1 MKKKTHRQRK
11 SSQGFTLIEL
21 LVVIVILGLL
31 VGLVGPKVMSRLKGA
46 KQATAQTQ
54 IELLSTACDTFR
66 LDMGR
71 YPKELEELVNCDG
84 DDCKKWDGPY
94 TRKRQIPKDP
104 WGNAYEY
111 RCPGEDGRDY
121 DMISYG
127 LDGTSGGEG
136 ENRDIVSWRSLDQE
150 PEDIDEG

>member
-1 MKKKTHRQRK
+1 MKKDSIRRK
-11 SSQGFTLIEL
+11 YREKGFTLIEL

-46 KQATAQTQ
+46 KQTTAQTQ

-71 YPKELEELVNCDG
+71 YPKTLDELIKKV
-84 DDCKKWDGPY
+84 DDKKWDGPY
-94 TRKRQIPKDP
+94 TRKTQMPKDP
-104 WGNAYEY
+104 WGNPYEY

-136 ENRDIVSWRSLDQE
+136 ENHDIVSWRSLGS
-150 PEDIDEG
+150 EDEDEE